1 MTIPSYGDDCNHDSR
16 IHTINDP
23 RTHTINDKTPAT
35 SMTSEQPPAS
45 HPVERA
51 RHPITTAQVA
61 QLFHRLDELT
71 RRVDAL
77 ERRDVDEPDTT
88 DAARSQ
94 NA

>member
-1 MTIPSYGDDCNHDSR
+1 M
-16 IHTINDP
+16 NDE
-23 RTHTINDKTPAT
+23 TPAT
-35 SMTSEQPPAS
+35 TMKSEQPLAS

-61 QLFHRLDELT
+61 HLSHRLDELT

-77 ERRDVDEPDTT
+77 ERRDAGESYTT
-88 DAARSQ
+88 DAVRSQ